1 MTSPAHPSSAPCIV
15 IAVTVP
21 MSVALFG
28 GIPAE
33 LVRRGWRVHF
43 VTGEP
48 VDAARRVPGVE
59 FYVVPMRRA
68 IAPLADLGAVAGF
81 RRLLLELCPD
91 VVWAATRKASLV
103 GLLMAGRRRAE
114 SRLPRMGLPLGSRPG
129 REGVAG
135 EAGRSRR
142 LRLRDRGDSG
152 VAVVRD
158 AAEG

>member
-1 MTSPAHPSSAPCIV
+1 MTSPAHPSSLPCIV

-103 GLLMAGRRRAE
+103 GLLMARLAGVPNRVFHAWAAAGIAAGARRR
-114 SRLPRMGLPLGSRPG
+114 GW
-129 REGVAG
+129 
-135 EAGRSRR
+135 
-142 LRLRDRGDSG
+142 
-152 VAVVRD
+152 
-158 AAEG
+158 